1 MTVQNVDNDPPVIGA
16 VPRQTA
22 NPGQTI
28 TVTIP
33 VTDPDTAFD
42 DLVFTA
48 GTDGTNIVAPPIR
61 IDPGTNANTI
71 VATITTRPTA
81 NGVETVRI
89 RVFDGDNIVDT
100 SFELEV
106 SGNSAPVIEEIADVG
121 TNEDVPVTVRILV
134 TDAETPTAQLI
145 ISADAANTNLVSGI
159 NITNSGTQATATINL
174 VPNAFGTSLITVRAS
189 DGTNTTTETFTLT
202 VTNVVECPILGPI
215 ANQTAAPGTTSVRVP
230 LTVTDPDTALADLI
244 FTGGAQGTA
253 VVQGILFDRTAT
265 TVAAVLTLQP
275 NATGSD
281 TVTIRVLEGES
292 ECAPSTQSFTITIG
306 SPQGNPATLAIARQ
320 GTNVVLTI
328 TGDAGATY
336 AIEGSTDL
344 RSWAPIGSVVIEPD
358 GTNTLTIPANR
369 PYQFFRARSGA
380 APAPAPALAYEGYA
394 YPAGTTI
401 STNENGGTGWAGA
414 WTPDVETPTNAV
426 VVATGLEYGDGPFAL
441 ITSPGSVLYTATT
454 NNMASGDVRGFRTLA
469 SGIQSTGVTWISFI
483 GQRQGPTITN
493 TGTPNNIYPRAA
505 NLSFY
510 EGGTERFAI
519 GNGSGAVSNLWSILP
534 AGSVGN
540 VTNAQR
546 SSTAMNVQSFIVLRI
561 DHNTSGTNDSLYM
574 WVNPPL
580 GATPDIST
588 ASARSEGAFNFAFDR
603 VRPFAG
609 GNDTGNNRP
618 YADLALDELR
628 VGNTFRSVAPIATDL
643 TAPFNTIVLVNGTD
657 TDTSTN
663 APPANEGVERS
674 IDNAGQKYLNFLE
687 FNSGFIVT
695 PLGSTTVNGLR
706 FWTANDAVER
716 DPASY
721 KLEGSNDGTTW
732 TVISE
737 GPLNL
742 PAGRN
747 PGGATTALRSG
758 LQQVVRFANTTP
770 YTSYRVTFPTVKN
783 SGTAN
788 SMQIAEVDF
797 FSF

>member
-1 MTVQNVDNDPPVIGA
+1 
-16 VPRQTA
+16 
-22 NPGQTI
+22 
-28 TVTIP
+28 
-33 VTDPDTAFD
+33 
-42 DLVFTA
+42 
-48 GTDGTNIVAPPIR
+48 
-61 IDPGTNANTI
+61 
-71 VATITTRPTA
+71 
-81 NGVETVRI
+81 
-89 RVFDGDNIVDT
+89 VFDGDNIVDT
-100 SFELEV
+100 SFQLEV
-106 SGNSAPVIEEIADVG
+106 SGNSPPVIEEIADV
-121 TNEDVPVTVRILV
+121 TTSENTPATVRILV

-145 ISADAANTNLVSGI
+145 ISAEAANTNLVSGI
-159 NITNSGTQATATINL
+159 NITNTGTQAAATINL

-202 VTNVVECPILGPI
+202 VTDVVFCPTLGPI
-215 ANQTAAPGTTSVRVP
+215 ANQTGAAGTTLRVP
-230 LTVTDPDTALADLI
+230 LNVTDTDTAFTDLN
-244 FTGGAQGTA
+244 FLGGAAGTT
-253 VVQGILFDRTAT
+253 VVQGITFERTAT
-265 TVAAVLTLQP
+265 TATAVITLQAT
-275 NATGSD
+275 ATGSD
-281 TVTIRVLEGES
+281 TVTIRVLEGE
-292 ECAPSTQSFTITIG
+292 CTPATRSFTITVG
-306 SPQGNPATLAIARQ
+306 TQPCNPATLAIARQ
-320 GTNVVLTI
+320 GTNVVLTVS
-328 TGDAGATY
+328 GDAGATQV
-336 AIEGSTDL
+336 IEGSTDL

-358 GTNTLTIPANR
+358 GANTLTIPANPNR
-369 PYQFFRARSGA
+369 PYQFYRARCGA
-380 APAPAPALAYEGYA
+380 APAQPQALVYEGFA

-401 STNENGGTGWAGA
+401 STNENGGTGWAAG

-426 VVATGLEYGDGPFAL
+426 VLAQGLEYGDGPFAL

-454 NNMASGDVRGFRTLA
+454 NNMASGDVRGFRTFA
-469 SGIQSTGVTWISFI
+469 GGVQSTGVTWISFI
-483 GQRQGPTITN
+483 GQRLGPTTVNTN
-493 TGTPNNIYPRAA
+493 TPANPYPRGV

-519 GNGSGAVSNLWSILP
+519 GNGSGAVSNLWTIVP
-534 AGSVGN
+534 QGGIGN

-546 SSTAMNVQSFIVLRI
+546 SAVPFSQQAFIVLRI
-561 DHNTSGTNDSLYM
+561 NHDTSGTNDSLYM

-580 GATPDIST
+580 GSTPDIST
-588 ASARSEGAFNFAFDR
+588 ASARSENAYNYAIDR

-609 GNDTGNNRP
+609 GNDTGNGGRP
-618 YADLALDELR
+618 YGELALDELR
-628 VGNTFRSVAPIATDL
+628 VGSTFRSVAPIATDL
-643 TAPFNTIVLVNGTD
+643 TSPLNTIVLVTGTD

-663 APPANEGVERS
+663 APPAAEGVERS

-737 GPLNL
+737 GALSL

-747 PGGATTALRSG
+747 AGGATTALRSG
-758 LQQVVRFANTTP
+758 LNQIVRFSNTTP

-783 SGTAN
+783 EATAN

>member
-1 MTVQNVDNDPPVIGA
+1 
-16 VPRQTA
+16 
-22 NPGQTI
+22 
-28 TVTIP
+28 
-33 VTDPDTAFD
+33 
-42 DLVFTA
+42 
-48 GTDGTNIVAPPIR
+48 
-61 IDPGTNANTI
+61 
-71 VATITTRPTA
+71 
-81 NGVETVRI
+81 
-89 RVFDGDNIVDT
+89 
-100 SFELEV
+100 
-106 SGNSAPVIEEIADVG
+106 
-121 TNEDVPVTVRILV
+121 
-134 TDAETPTAQLI
+134 
-145 ISADAANTNLVSGI
+145 
-159 NITNSGTQATATINL
+159 
-174 VPNAFGTSLITVRAS
+174 
-189 DGTNTTTETFTLT
+189 
-202 VTNVVECPILGPI
+202 
-215 ANQTAAPGTTSVRVP
+215 
-230 LTVTDPDTALADLI
+230 
-244 FTGGAQGTA
+244 
-253 VVQGILFDRTAT
+253 
-265 TVAAVLTLQP
+265 
-275 NATGSD
+275 
-281 TVTIRVLEGES
+281 
-292 ECAPSTQSFTITIG
+292 
-306 SPQGNPATLAIARQ
+306 
-320 GTNVVLTI
+320 
-328 TGDAGATY
+328 
-336 AIEGSTDL
+336 
-344 RSWAPIGSVVIEPD
+344 VVIEPD
-358 GTNTLTIPANR
+358 GTNTVTIPANR
-369 PYQFFRARSGA
+369 PFQFYRARGGA

-426 VVATGLEYGDGPFAL
+426 VRATGLEYGDGPFAL
-441 ITSPGSVLYTATT
+441 ITSPGSVFYTATT

-469 SGIQSTGVTWISFI
+469 GGIQSTGVTWISFI
-483 GQRQGPTITN
+483 GQRLGPGTVNTN
-493 TGTPNNIYPRAA
+493 TPANPYPRAA

-546 SSTAMNVQSFIVLRI
+546 SATLMTNQAFIVLRV

-588 ASARSEGAFNFAFDR
+588 ASARSENAFNFSFDR
-603 VRPFAG
+603 VRPFVG
-609 GNDTGNNRP
+609 GNDTGNGGRP
-618 YADLALDELR
+618 YAELALDELR

-643 TAPFNTIVLVNGTD
+643 TAPFNTIVLVTGTD

-663 APPANEGVERS
+663 APPAAEGVERS

-737 GPLNL
+737 GALSL

-747 PGGATTALRSG
+747 AGGATTALRSG
-758 LQQVVRFANTTP
+758 LNQIVRFANTTP
-770 YTSYRVTFPTVKN
+770 YTSYRVTFPTVKDAVA
-783 SGTAN
+783 AN